1 MALIDEMAPKSGRYV
16 DDTSTARNIIE
27 HVTGSPS
34 VIQTDHKY
42 IHVGIAYKAHLNIGA
57 LAAAASESYSLK
69 TPAGKYLHFKNMRL
83 QAMGASV
90 KVEIMRGTTASPLVV
105 ASAGDAA
112 SELTGP
118 NNVNDNSANV
128 TGVVIKKTPTY
139 TDNKAGAVWDYVTVL
154 GDSTNQFTSVM
165 DAKQGENF
173 EWVMKPDTY
182 YVIKF
187 TNLSAGGGDA
197 ASGVELEMFWYEEDD
212 G

>member
-1 MALIDEMAPKSGRYV
+1 MTLIDEMSARSGRYV
-16 DDTSTARNIIE
+16 DDTSTVRNIIE
-27 HVTGSPS
+27 RVTGSPS

-42 IHVGIAYKAHLNIGA
+42 IHVGIAYKAHLNVDA

-69 TPAGKYLHFKNMRL
+69 TPAAKYLHLKNLRL

-90 KVEIMRGTTASPLVV
+90 KVEIMRGTTANPLVV
-105 ASAGDAA
+105 AGAGDAA

-118 NNVNDNSANV
+118 HNVNDTVASV

-139 TDNKAGAVWDYVTVL
+139 TDDKAGEVWDYVRVN
-154 GDSTNQFTSVM
+154 GDTTNQFVSTS

-173 EWVMKPDTY
+173 EWVLKPDTY